1 MKAKILLVEDDKNLG
16 YVLKDFLEMAG
27 YDVILCE
34 DGKTGLKKYREGNN
48 DMLLLDVML
57 PLIDGFT
64 LAEEI
69 RKKDQHTP
77 IIFITAKSMKAD
89 RIRGFKTGA
98 DDYITKPF
106 STEELQLRI
115 DAILKRSMNY
125 HAFEEETVFRFGK
138 FSFNYNEH
146 ILKSQTGEKRLTK
159 KEAETLKML
168 CEYKNK
174 VLKRETALR
183 KIWGDDDYFMGRS
196 MDVYITKLRKLL
208 SEDPSISI
216 INIHNTGFK
225 LQVKEETSA

>member
-16 YVLKDFLEMAG
+16 YVLKDFLDMSG
-27 YDVILCE
+27 YDVKLCE
-34 DGKTGLKKYREGNN
+34 NGEEGLKEYHTASA
-48 DMLLLDVML
+48 DILLLDVML

-64 LAEEI
+64 IAEEI
-69 RKKDQHTP
+69 RKTDRHTP
-77 IIFITAKSMKAD
+77 IVFITAKSMKAD
-89 RIRGFKTGA
+89 RISGFKTGA

-115 DAILKRSMNY
+115 DAILRRSMKTIRDEDTAY
-125 HAFEEETVFRFGK
+125 TFGK
-138 FSFNYNEH
+138 FTFYHHEH
-146 ILKSQTGEKRLTK
+146 LLKSPQIEKRLTK

-174 VLKRETALR
+174 VLKREVALR

-208 SEDPSISI
+208 SDDPSVSI
-216 INIHNTGFK
+216 VNIHNTGFM
-225 LQVKEETSA
+225 LQVNENRPV